1 MNEQDQVPKLLADYM
16 RRNDRNWAYLIWTC
30 KRLFEKQ
37 MQQTM
42 QNAGAEPFK
51 TSYIPFLAAVSLK
64 KITNRELAKRAK
76 VPKQAMSRTVK
87 EMEELGL
94 IRTEKNQKD
103 GRSAYIS
110 LTPEGQKRLLL
121 VKQAQQ
127 SIMDQYQQV
136 VGEDNFTI
144 AVDVLRQ
151 IVTYHESL
159 DQNDSGDE

>member
-1 MNEQDQVPKLLADYM
+1 MTEQENVQKQLADYM

-30 KRLFEKQ
+30 RRLFEKR
-37 MQQTM
+37 MQQAM
-42 QNAGAEPFK
+42 HNAGVDPFK

-94 IRTEKNQKD
+94 IMTEKNQKD
-103 GRSAYIS
+103 GRSAYIR
-110 LTPEGQKRLLL
+110 LTAEGEKRLLA

-127 SIMDQYQQV
+127 SIMDEYKQV
-136 VGEDNFTI
+136 VGEEDFTI
-144 AVDVLRQ
+144 AVTVLQQ
-151 IVTYHESL
+151 IVAFHESL
-159 DQNDSGDE
+159 AQDDNEDE